1 MRARATETP
10 GAKGNLG
17 RANGRQATSRKPK
30 RAATRARG
38 DARRGEAV
46 KRAETPEAASAPDVV
61 VITGL
66 SGSGMSSATNAFED
80 LGYFCVDN
88 LPLTLL
94 PTFARLVQ
102 PDDGEDDPGKQH
114 IRRAALVIDI
124 REGHFLREFERQ
136 IERLRRGDLKV
147 AVLFFEA
154 SDQILQRRFSE
165 TRRPHPYETD
175 DGLAASIR
183 AEREAMADI
192 RAHADLIIDTSE
204 HNVHSLRRYL
214 VERFSPEAEGAAMRV
229 QVLSFGHK
237 YGGPRDVDL
246 LFDVRHLPNPH
257 FEPELRH
264 LSGSDRRVVQYL
276 KAQPETAETL
286 RRFGELLDYLLPLY
300 RREGKSYVTV
310 GVGCTGGRHR
320 SVMMANALARH
331 LRRQD
336 YEVSVV
342 HRDMRK
348 TKAARS

>member
-1 MRARATETP
+1 
-10 GAKGNLG
+10 LV
-17 RANGRQATSRKPK
+17 RANGRQATGRKAK
-30 RAATRARG
+30 GAAARAAGGA
-38 DARRGEAV
+38 EAS
-46 KRAETPEAASAPDVV
+46 EIAAAPDVV

-66 SGSGMSSATNAFED
+66 SGSGMSSATDAFED

-94 PTFARLVQ
+94 PTFARLVR
-102 PDDGEDDPGKQH
+102 PEDGEDDAGKQR
-114 IRRAALVIDI
+114 IRRAALVINI
-124 REGHFLREFERQ
+124 REGHFLSEFGRQ
-136 IERLRRGDLKV
+136 IERLRRGDLSV

-154 SDQILQRRFSE
+154 SDAVLQRRFSE
-165 TRRPHPYETD
+165 TRRPHPYGTG
-175 DGLAASIR
+175 DGLPASIR
-183 AEREAMADI
+183 AEREAMAVI

-214 VERFSPEAEGAAMRV
+214 VERFSPDPGGAAMRV

-257 FEPELRH
+257 FEPELRR

-276 KAQPETAETL
+276 KAKPETGETL
-286 RRFGELLDYLLPLY
+286 RRLNELLDYLLPLY

-320 SVMMANALARH
+320 SVMVANALARH
-331 LRRQD
+331 LRRQA

-342 HRDMRK
+342 HRDVRK
-348 TKAARS
+348 ARAARAGG